1 MKNILRF
8 FTGKT
13 EEAVD
18 KMRKNREKELNESPT
33 GDRGNIKI
41 TGGLKLTGRD
51 KKGKVL
57 FVKKQKNLITKTE

>member
-1 MKNILRF
+1 MKNILNF

-13 EEAVD
+13 EKAVD

-51 KKGKVL
+51 KKGK
-57 FVKKQKNLITKTE
+57 